1 MLMQVLPGILLRST
15 ATWAGWPTWRRR
27 SGSEDPL
34 DAGSTPLQSLMRESP
49 CQDFAYC
56 LSEQAFQSIWG
67 VFKKVVE
74 QIFQVHGRHLWTAE
88 KARQHQPWDLSGWM
102 GKRQGI
108 QCIITIIIIIIT
120 IIIIIIIIIIIS
132 VVGWGRDKVY
142 NASCI
147 RCCWNTDMFILGL
160 QFNSK
165 ASFSA
170 N

>member
-27 SGSEDPL
+27 SGSADPL

-67 VFKKVVE
+67 VFKKVVK
-74 QIFQVHGRHLWTAE
+74 QMFQVHGRHLWTAE

-102 GKRQGI
+102 GKRQGV
-108 QCIITIIIIIIT
+108 QCINDTDDNLFVKEFQT
-120 IIIIIIIIIIIS
+120 F
-132 VVGWGRDKVY
+132 Y
-142 NASCI
+142 NVSCI
-147 RCCWNTDMFILGL
+147 RCCWNTDMFTVGL
-160 QFNSK
+160 QCNSK
-165 ASFSA
+165 ASLSA